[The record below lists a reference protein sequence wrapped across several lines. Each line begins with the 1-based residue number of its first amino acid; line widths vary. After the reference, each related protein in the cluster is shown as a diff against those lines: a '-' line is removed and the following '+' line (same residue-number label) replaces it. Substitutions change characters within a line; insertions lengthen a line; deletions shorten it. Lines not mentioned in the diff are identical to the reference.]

1 MIDIQVT
8 IRPVALPAGPR
19 GTMAR
24 LRGEG
29 RFALLESALPMP
41 RQAQWSYIAGPAL
54 ATLYTDET
62 ATRLERDGR
71 EVASWADPFEGLA
84 AVAAGA
90 PDSVRFEGDCP
101 EGMDFVGGWVG
112 VLGYD
117 LARHVER
124 LPEQALYDPALP
136 RQWWMAVDQVLGFH
150 HPSGQWW
157 EATVRGPSERWP
169 WTRTDRAEAWRR
181 TLERACGPLPERE
194 HWRAGP
200 RILRT
205 SRAQFESGVQSI
217 QEAIVCGDV
226 LQVNLTRREDWA
238 FEGDAWAL
246 YEDLV
251 SAHPAPFAAYLEGP
265 GFAIAS
271 CSPERFLQRRG
282 DRLEARPI
290 KGTAARGIDEAEDAA
305 QCQHLAASVKDR
317 AENVMI
323 VDLMRNDLGRVAVV
337 GSVEVPELFALEP
350 YASVWQMVSTVRARI
365 RPDCG
370 VAQLLRACWPPGS
383 MTGAPKVKAMEI
395 IEGLEPV
402 RRGWYAGSVGYLDC
416 RGNMDLS
423 VVIRT
428 AIVADGRVMLQLGGG
443 IVADSEPAAE
453 WAETVAKGLRIVET
467 MQRGAAE
474 KALAGNHGHDRSPQR
489 GRRARL
495 FPGGHSAEEHSRG

>member
-1 MIDIQVT
+1 M
-8 IRPVALPAGPR
+8 ALPDGPR

-29 RFALLESALPMP
+29 RHALLESALPMP

-54 ATLYTDET
+54 ATLYTDERT
-62 ATRLERDGR
+62 TRLERDGR
-71 EVASWADPFEGLA
+71 EIASWDDPFEALA
-84 AVAAGA
+84 AVATGQ
-90 PDSVRFEGDCP
+90 PERVRVQGECP

-124 LPEQALYDPALP
+124 LPERAAHDPVLP

-157 EATVRGPSERWP
+157 EATVRGPAGRWP
-169 WTRTDRAEAWRR
+169 WTDAGREQAWRR
-181 TLERACGPLPERE
+181 TLDRARGPLPERGRW
-194 HWRAGP
+194 HAGA
-200 RILRT
+200 RSLRT
-205 SRAQFESGVQSI
+205 TRAQFEHGVQAI
-217 QEAIVCGDV
+217 REAIARGDV
-226 LQVNLTRREDWA
+226 LQVNLTRREEAA

-251 SAHPAPFAAYLEGP
+251 SAHPAPFAAFLEGP
-265 GFAIAS
+265 GFALAS
-271 CSPERFLQRRG
+271 CSPERFLHRRG

-290 KGTAARGIDEAEDAA
+290 KGTAARGLDAAADAA
-305 QCQHLAASVKDR
+305 QRAWLAASAKDR

-323 VDLMRNDLGRVAVV
+323 VDLMRNDLGRVAVT

-350 YASVWQMVSTVRARI
+350 YASVWQMVSTVRARL

-383 MTGAPKVKAMEI
+383 MTGAPKVKAMQV
-395 IEGLEPV
+395 IEALEHV
-402 RRGWYAGSVGYLDC
+402 RRGGYAGSVGYLDC

-428 AIVADGRVMLQLGGG
+428 AIVAGERVMVQFGGG

-453 WAETVAKGLRIVET
+453 WEETVAKGLRMTET
-467 MQRGAAE
+467 LGW
-474 KALAGNHGHDRSPQR
+474 P
-489 GRRARL
+489 
-495 FPGGHSAEEHSRG
+495 